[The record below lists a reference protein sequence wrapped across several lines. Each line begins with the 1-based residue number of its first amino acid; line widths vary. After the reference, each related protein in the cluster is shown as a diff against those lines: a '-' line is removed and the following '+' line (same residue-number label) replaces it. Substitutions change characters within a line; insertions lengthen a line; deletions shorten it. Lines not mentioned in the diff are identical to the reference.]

1 MLAKHVGRSHDH
13 LQCVLSASFVVA
25 PMDIVRTKKLGSM
38 KVDETDL
45 DPSYFGFF

>member
-1 MLAKHVGRSHDH
+1 MWVGPMITCNVCYRS
-13 LQCVLSASFVVA
+13 LMASFVVA
-25 PMDIVRTKKLGSM
+25 PVDIVRTKKLGSV